1 VQLSHVLAASL
12 IGKHSL
18 FYFLIAA
25 AIYSGLTLRSI
36 VRNRRNAATC
46 TEPGNIE
53 HRPRLVALLI
63 FLMAIAYTLLVIRWS
78 LHAGRLSMDSVA
90 DDVVYLTDGFNRLNT
105 FRGHGLWTLLRSLW
119 TWPPHSPW
127 ATMSAFIGFALFGIH
142 DWSPYLVYGS
152 LVAVTL
158 FAANALL
165 GISHWA
171 NRILILFSVLL
182 IPFML
187 RAVHDFRPDFAAAL
201 FADVFALTMVRLA
214 CVERPIPNEFRTHFL
229 AGLLAGIAYIAKPP
243 FFGYT
248 TVISIAAIVLAEV
261 CYRIFSRDWL
271 QLRATAQRL
280 AGIILGTVVVPLP
293 YYAKAWREIIQYFFQ
308 NAPGGSDGGI
318 WTIPGGI
325 WGSFN
330 LYIRGPYMQ
339 QMLGFFGPLLILWI
353 ILGAAAAIIC
363 KNYRSLAFIICGLI
377 LTILA
382 ASIIVLGQSDNIS
395 YGLTWQLLL
404 LLVAVFAI
412 GEASRSKGL
421 NIAAIGACILS
432 IILCF
437 AYPPTK
443 DVWTVSQD
451 CRGET
456 SINLRALKKI
466 AETAKSNYPILRPPS
481 VFVTF
486 AGNVAAYAQNWLA
499 FKNRLTVSLSDL
511 HRSSSVE
518 AQLERAQAADFV
530 EVADPNS
537 KWMYHWLPS
546 GPIQGPILSGLRAN
560 PSFEELDPIVG
571 TEGILYLFQK
581 KRPG

>member
-1 VQLSHVLAASL
+1 L

-18 FYFLIAA
+18 LYFVIAA
-25 AIYSGLTLRSI
+25 AIYVALTLGSI
-36 VRNRRNAATC
+36 VRDRRNAATS

-53 HRPRLVALLI
+53 HRTLLVALLI
-63 FLMAIAYTLLVIRWS
+63 FLMALAYTLVVICWS

-90 DDVVYLTDGFNRLNT
+90 DDVVYLMDGFNRLNT
-105 FRGHGLWTLLRSLW
+105 FQGHGLWMLLRSLW
-119 TWPPHSPW
+119 IWPPHSPW

-171 NRILILFSVLL
+171 NRILILFSALL

-201 FADVFALTMVRLA
+201 FADLFALTIVRLA
-214 CVERPIPNEFRTHFL
+214 CVERPVRHEVRTHVF
-229 AGLLAGIAYIAKPP
+229 AGLLAGAAYMAKPP

-248 TVISIAAIVLAEV
+248 TVISFAALGLAEL
-261 CYRIFSRDWL
+261 CYRIFSKDWL
-271 QLRATAQRL
+271 QLRATAQRV
-280 AGIILGTVVVPLP
+280 AGIILGIAVVALP
-293 YYAKAWREIIQYFFQ
+293 YYAKAWREIIAYFFQ

-363 KNYRSLAFIICGLI
+363 KNPRSLAFIICGLI
-377 LTILA
+377 LTTLA
-382 ASIIVLGQSDNIS
+382 ASIIVLGRSDNIS

-404 LLVAVFAI
+404 LLVAIFAI
-412 GEASRSKGL
+412 GEASRSEGL
-421 NIAAIGACILS
+421 NIAAVGACILS
-432 IILCF
+432 IILYF
-437 AYPPTK
+437 AHPPTR
-443 DVWTVSQD
+443 DVWTVFQD

-456 SINLRALKKI
+456 SINLRVLNKI
-466 AETAKSNYPILRPPS
+466 VERAKSSSSNQRPPS

-486 AGNVAAYAQNWLA
+486 AGNVAAYAQSWLA
-499 FKNRLTVSLSDL
+499 LKDHLAVNLSDL
-511 HRSSSVE
+511 HRSSSVD
-518 AQLERAQAADFV
+518 AQLMQAQGADFV
-530 EVADPNS
+530 EVADPTS

-546 GPIQGPILSGLRAN
+546 GPIQGPILVRLRSN
-560 PSFEELDPIVG
+560 SCYEELEPIVG
-571 TEGILYLFQK
+571 KEGVLYLFRK
-581 KRPG
+581 K

>member
-1 VQLSHVLAASL
+1 
-12 IGKHSL
+12 
-18 FYFLIAA
+18 
-25 AIYSGLTLRSI
+25 
-36 VRNRRNAATC
+36 
-46 TEPGNIE
+46 
-53 HRPRLVALLI
+53 VALLI

-229 AGLLAGIAYIAKPP
+229 AGLLAGIAYMAKPP

-248 TVISIAAIVLAEV
+248 TAISIAAIVLAEV

-466 AETAKSNYPILRPPS
+466 AETAKSNYPIPRPPS